1 MRLNGRTA
9 FPAGARFLPFPAT
22 GTVARL
28 SMDPDALG
36 TSVTDTITYC
46 GENQEMSVLN
56 AATEVSAN

>member
-1 MRLNGRTA
+1 M
-9 FPAGARFLPFPAT
+9 PFPAT